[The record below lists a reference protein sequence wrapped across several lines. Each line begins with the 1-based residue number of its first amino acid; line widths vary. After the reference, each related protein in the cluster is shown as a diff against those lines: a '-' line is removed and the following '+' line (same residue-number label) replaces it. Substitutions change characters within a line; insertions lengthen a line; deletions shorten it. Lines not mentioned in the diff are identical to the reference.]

1 VQKKTERDPETG
13 KNVDIFIFCSKSNST
28 QNSCKYNAKL
38 DFMYK
43 VTINKNANTKIYK
56 LNNKNG
62 QWKKI
67 DG

>member
-1 VQKKTERDPETG
+1 MKLRKTERDPDTG
-13 KNVDIFIFCSKSNST
+13 RKVDIFIFCSKSNSNQYT
-28 QNSCKYNAKL
+28 CKYNAKL

-43 VTINKNANTKIYK
+43 ITINKNANTKIYK
-56 LNNKNG
+56 LNKNG